1 MKGIL
6 MAWVLCFAVVAANA
20 QDVYNSSG
28 RIAPRKQHKNKGF
41 NADNLVLGGDVRL
54 TIGQYMSVGLAPMVG
69 YRITDNFTAGA
80 KIGYNFRREKYYF
93 ENPFTN
99 TEDNFVFKQNIYS
112 ASIWARYVIFQN
124 FFVHVEAE
132 GNHFDLYDGSY
143 DLDQATGKVKY
154 LKKQVTAP
162 SILVGLGIKQP
173 ISDRTSF
180 VSTVVYD
187 VLQDPNSFYQNQI
200 DIRFG
205 LMVGF

>member
-1 MKGIL
+1 
-6 MAWVLCFAVVAANA
+6 V
-20 QDVYNSSG
+20 D
-28 RIAPRKQHKNKGF
+28 
-41 NADNLVLGGDVRL
+41 
-54 TIGQYMSVGLAPMVG
+54 
-69 YRITDNFTAGA
+69 
-80 KIGYNFRREKYYF
+80 
-93 ENPFTN
+93 
-99 TEDNFVFKQNIYS
+99 
-112 ASIWARYVIFQN
+112 
-124 FFVHVEAE
+124 AE